1 VTAEA
6 PVRRPGRARLA
17 LPWTIRAE
25 RRLEVPR
32 WLPLATTIGAV
43 VFALLLGGVIL
54 ALAGGNPIAIYAH
67 ILRSSFGSVGVLSD
81 TLVKATPLILTGLAC
96 ALAFRM
102 RLWNIGA
109 EGQLLMGAL
118 AATAA
123 VGATRDRPFPLP
135 LVAAL
140 VSGIA
145 AGSLWAWLAAALK
158 LRRNVSEVIATI
170 MLNFVAARLV
180 GWAVHGPLMETGA
193 RYPQSDPL
201 PMAARLPM
209 LGGGLHSGIVIAALL
224 VPATWFVLHRT
235 ALGFRW
241 RATGDNAYATRVAG
255 LAPAEALMT
264 AMLASGGLAGLA
276 GAIEVTGVTGRLFE
290 QFSGGQGYTAIAVAL
305 LARLHPGG
313 VAASALFFGALAAG
327 SGAMQR
333 TAGVSAVFVAIV
345 QATVILALLAAD
357 SPWLARRRPP
367 TRHTE
372 ARAA

>member
-1 VTAEA
+1 MPRIEA
-6 PVRRPGRARLA
+6 QTLIVPVAVAGIALAVSSVVLLAAGANPLLA
-17 LPWTIRAE
+17 LSA
-25 RRLEVPR
+25 L
-32 WLPLATTIGAV
+32 LQGAAGDG
-43 VFALLLGGVIL
+43 FALV
-54 ALAGGNPIAIYAH
+54 
-67 ILRSSFGSVGVLSD
+67 D
-81 TLVKATPLILTGLAC
+81 TLIKTVPLVLTGLAV
-96 ALAFRM
+96 AIAFRSGV
-102 RLWNIGA
+102 WNIGA

-123 VGATRDRPFPLP
+123 GGATAALPFPLP
-135 LVAAL
+135 LVCAL
-140 VSGIA
+140 GSGVT
-145 AGSLWAWLAAALK
+145 AGALWAWLAVALK

-170 MLNFVAARLV
+170 MLNFVAVRLV
-180 GWAVHGPLMETGA
+180 GWAVHGPLMEAAA

-201 PMAARLPM
+201 PATARLPTFA
-209 LGGGLHSGIVIAALL
+209 GGLHLGVVLAALL
-224 VPATWFVLHRT
+224 VPAVWVVLHRT
-235 ALGFRW
+235 TVGFRW
-241 RATGDNAYATRVAG
+241 RATGENAHATRVAG
-255 LAPAEALMT
+255 LDPAGALVT

-305 LARLHPGG
+305 LARLHPIG

-367 TRHTE
+367 APRAE
-372 ARAA
+372 ARSA